1 MVLLSY
7 KNEAIDAR
15 TFIFEERFTRE
26 MLHLIYNKILSDFT
40 EKCEK
45 KRKKGQGYKTRYLKK
60 QRTKQYSISHR
71 TNDVEKSEITKF
83 CSLLKKK
90 KPQHSIKSSKL
101 QTSKAEFLRSH
112 VSNYI

>member
-1 MVLLSY
+1 M
-7 KNEAIDAR
+7 A
-15 TFIFEERFTRE
+15 
-26 MLHLIYNKILSDFT
+26 MSDFT

-45 KRKKGQGYKTRYLKK
+45 KEKRSGIKTLYLKKK
-60 QRTKQYSISHR
+60 QRTEQYSISNR
-71 TNDVEKSEITKF
+71 TNVEEKFEITKS

-112 VSNYI
+112 VSNYM